1 MSGLSLREQLLQ
13 AGLVT
18 EKQAKQAE
26 SQQKRQVYQGNK
38 NLSKRDREQRA
49 AAQVAEQQKAAAA
62 KAMRDAELPCEAPG
76 KKRFR
81 SRRSGR

>member
-38 NLSKRDREQRA
+38 NLSKRDRA
-49 AAQVAEQQKAAAA
+49 ARRGAGRGAAE
-62 KAMRDAELPCEAPG
+62 
-76 KKRFR
+76 
-81 SRRSGR
+81 SGGREGGARCGA